1 MVSTKNKAKPLSSVN
16 HTTKTIQS
24 IKLKSVVLMLLCLC
38 CQLHKLA
45 RLNTSAGKYT
55 AWK

>member
-45 RLNTSAGKYT
+45 RLNTSARKYT